1 MEKANK
7 KKFQL
12 TAQESLEIERL
23 NYICKSYQS
32 FISILARAYSEAPSE
47 QLKAMIEEH
56 RKLYQTSYIEFT
68 LAKNELFASLIG
80 FVPPD
85 MHYEFDFDGMEVT
98 CTW

>member
-1 MEKANK
+1 MEKSNK

-23 NYICKSYQS
+23 NYICKIYRS

-47 QLKAMIEEH
+47 QLKAMIEENQ
-56 RKLYQTSYIEFT
+56 KLYQTTYIELS
-68 LAKNELFASLIG
+68 LAQNELFASLIG
-80 FVPPD
+80 AVPPD
-85 MHYEFDFDGMEVT
+85 MRYEFDFDRMEVT